1 MRFPQM
7 LKRLIEALAVT
18 FGATSLVL
26 GSEIKKS
33 DERAVQS
40 PAHPENPSR
49 KAGHE
54 LTDMSARLL
63 LSLAIAMI
71 VLALIM
77 QLCLASGLFY
87 LKRRLTQNKP
97 KTVDAHLV
105 TGRTPPPAPRLQHNP
120 PYDYS
125 QYRSQQDQFLGSY
138 GWVDK
143 KAGVARIPIHRAMEI
158 LSHEK

>member
-1 MRFPQM
+1 M

-26 GSEIKKS
+26 DSEIKKS
-33 DERAVQS
+33 HERAVQNPS
-40 PAHPENPSR
+40 NPENPNR
-49 KAGHE
+49 RAGHE
-54 LTDMSARLL
+54 LTDMSAKLL

-71 VLALIM
+71 VFALIM
-77 QLCLASGLFY
+77 HICIASGLFY
-87 LKRRLTQNKP
+87 LKRRLTQTQP
-97 KTVDAHLV
+97 KTIDAHLV
-105 TGRTPPPAPRLQHNP
+105 AGRTPPPAPRLQHNP

-125 QYRSQQDQFLGSY
+125 QYRIQQDQFLGSY

-143 KAGVARIPIHRAMEI
+143 KSGVARIPIQRAMEI